1 MSTADAPATL
11 ECRVVKLVDLL
22 GPERLLIGEV
32 VGIHIRDD
40 CLVDGRL
47 DPSRYVPAARLGYHD
62 YTFVREVRA
71 LRRPKDP
78 A

>member
-1 MSTADAPATL
+1 
-11 ECRVVKLVDLL
+11 
-22 GPERLLIGEV
+22 
-32 VGIHIRDD
+32 
-40 CLVDGRL
+40 VDGRL
-47 DPSRYVPAARLGYHD
+47 DPTRYTPAARLGYHD